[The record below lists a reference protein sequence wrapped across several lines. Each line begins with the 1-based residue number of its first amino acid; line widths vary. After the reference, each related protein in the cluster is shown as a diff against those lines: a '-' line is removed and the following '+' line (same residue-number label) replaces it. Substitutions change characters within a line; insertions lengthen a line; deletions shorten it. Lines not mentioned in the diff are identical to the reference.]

1 MEKKQFKAESQRLM
15 DLMINS
21 IYTHKEIFL
30 REIISNASDA
40 IDKLAYRALT
50 DEKVGLNRDDFKIVV
65 VPDKEAR
72 TLTVSDN
79 GIGMTQEE
87 MENNL
92 GTIAKSGSLQFKKE
106 TEDADDAELDI
117 IGQFGVGFYSAFM
130 VADKVTVISKAY
142 GSDSAWKWESEGVDG
157 YTIEPCQ
164 KDTVGTEV
172 IMSIKADSDEEK
184 YGDYLDAYALSN
196 LIKKYS
202 DYIRWPIQMDVER
215 PEMKETGEKNDDSR
229 QKPKPE
235 DAGEDY
241 KPEYEQVQEWE
252 TINSMVP
259 IWQRPKSKVT
269 QEEYNQFYK
278 SKFGDWQDP
287 LLSIHVAAE
296 GNFEYK
302 ALLYI
307 PGQVPM
313 NYFTTDFK
321 KGLQLY
327 SSGVMIMDKCSD
339 LLPDHF
345 SFVQGIVDTPDVSLN
360 ISREM
365 LQHDR
370 QLKVIANN
378 IEKKIKNELVKL
390 MKDDREKYQQFWTAF
405 GMQFKY
411 ALMNAYGQNRDTI
424 RDLLL
429 FWSSKENKLTSLK
442 EYVDR
447 MPESQDK
454 IYYVCADS
462 VEHAAKMPQ
471 AERILKAG
479 YEVLYLTVDEDEIVL
494 QMLENAYDKPFVSV
508 ADENALPVT
517 DAEKASV
524 EQAEKDH
531 KDLLDF
537 AQETLKGEVSK
548 VRISKILQSGAV
560 CLTAEGPVSLEMEK
574 YFRKMRRDFPMS
586 AQRVLELNPD
596 SDAFQA
602 LCKAFEEDKEKAA
615 AYVEVLYNQALIIAD
630 LPLPNPAR
638 YTELV
643 CGLMK

>member
-50 DEKVGLNRDDFKIVV
+50 DDKVGLNRDDFKIVV
-65 VPDKEAR
+65 VPDKQAR

-142 GSDSAWKWESEGVDG
+142 GADTAWKWESEGVDG
-157 YTIEPCQ
+157 YTIEPWE
-164 KDTVGTEV
+164 KETVGTDV
-172 IMSIKADSDEEK
+172 IMSIKANTDEEK
-184 YGDYLDAYALSN
+184 YDEYLAPYSLSN

-202 DYIRWPIQMDVER
+202 DYIRYPIRM
-215 PEMKETGEKNDDSR
+215 EMEHSR

-241 KPEYEQVQEWE
+241 KPEYEQVKEWE

-269 QEEYNQFYK
+269 QEEYNDFYK
-278 SKFGDWQDP
+278 GKFGDWQDP
-287 LLSIHVAAE
+287 LLSIHIAAE
-296 GNFEYK
+296 GNVEYK

-313 NYFTTDFK
+313 NYFTTDYK

-327 SSGVMIMDKCSD
+327 SSGVMIMEKCPD

-378 IEKKIKNELVKL
+378 IEKKVKSELVKL
-390 MKDDREKYQQFWTAF
+390 MKDDREKYEQFWAAF

-411 ALMNAYGQNRDTI
+411 ALMNAYGNNRDTL
-424 RDLLL
+424 RDLML
-429 FWSSKENKLTSLK
+429 FWSSKEDKLTSLQ

-447 MPESQDK
+447 MPESQEK

-471 AERILKAG
+471 AERVLKAG

-494 QMLENAYDKPFVSV
+494 QMLENAGGKPFVSV

-517 DAEKASV
+517 EEEKATV

-531 KDLLDF
+531 KDVLDF
-537 AQETLKGEVSK
+537 AQETLKDQVAK
-548 VRISKILQSGAV
+548 VRLSKILQSGSV

-574 YFRKMRRDFPMS
+574 YFRKMRRDFPMQ
-586 AQRVLELNPD
+586 AQKVLEINPD
-596 SDAFQA
+596 SSAFQA
-602 LCKAFEEDKEKAA
+602 LCNTFQAGDKEKAA
-615 AYVEVLYNQALIIAD
+615 AYVEILYNQALIIAD
-630 LPLPNPAR
+630 FPLPDPAR
-638 YTELV
+638 YAELV
-643 CGLMK
+643 CGLMQ

>member
-50 DEKVGLNRDDFKIVV
+50 DDKVGLNRDDFKIVV
-65 VPDKEAR
+65 VPDKQAR

-142 GSDSAWKWESEGVDG
+142 GADTAWKWESEGVDG
-157 YTIEPCQ
+157 YTIEPCE
-164 KDTVGTEV
+164 KETVGTDV
-172 IMSIKADSDEEK
+172 IMTIKANADEEN
-184 YGDYLDAYALSN
+184 YDEYLTPYALSN

-202 DYIRWPIQMDVER
+202 DYIRYPIRMEMEHSR
-215 PEMKETGEKNDDSR
+215 P
-229 QKPKPE
+229 KPKPE

-241 KPEYEQVQEWE
+241 KPEYEQVKEWE

-269 QEEYNQFYK
+269 QEEYNDFYK
-278 SKFGDWQDP
+278 GKFGDWQDP
-287 LLSIHVAAE
+287 LLSIHIAAE
-296 GNFEYK
+296 GNVEYK

-313 NYFTTDFK
+313 NYFTTDYK

-327 SSGVMIMDKCSD
+327 SSGVMIMEKCPD

-378 IEKKIKNELVKL
+378 IEKKVKSELVKL
-390 MKDDREKYQQFWTAF
+390 MKDDREKYEQFWAAF

-411 ALMNAYGQNRDTI
+411 ALMNAYGNNRDTL
-424 RDLLL
+424 RDLML
-429 FWSSKENKLTSLK
+429 FWSSKEDKLTSLQ

-447 MPESQDK
+447 MPESQEK

-471 AERILKAG
+471 AERVLKAG

-494 QMLENAYDKPFVSV
+494 QMLENAGGKPFVSV

-517 DAEKASV
+517 EEEKANV

-531 KDLLDF
+531 KDVLDF
-537 AQETLKGEVSK
+537 AQETLKDQVAK
-548 VRISKILQSGAV
+548 VRLSKILQSGSV

-574 YFRKMRRDFPMS
+574 YFRKMRRDFPMQ
-586 AQRVLELNPD
+586 AQKVLEINPD
-596 SDAFQA
+596 SSAFQA
-602 LCKAFEEDKEKAA
+602 LCNTFQAGDKEKAA
-615 AYVEVLYNQALIIAD
+615 AYVEILYNQALIIAD
-630 LPLPNPAR
+630 FPLPDPAR
-638 YTELV
+638 YAELV
-643 CGLMK
+643 CGLMQ

>member
-50 DEKVGLNRDDFKIVV
+50 DEKVGLNREDFKIVV

-72 TLTVSDN
+72 TLTVADN

-106 TEDADDAELDI
+106 TENADDAELDI

-142 GSDSAWKWESEGVDG
+142 GGETAWKWESEGVDG

-164 KDTVGTEV
+164 KDTVGTDV
-172 IMSIKADSDEEK
+172 IMSIKANTEEENYDE
-184 YGDYLDAYALSN
+184 YLAPYSLSN

-202 DYIRWPIQMDVER
+202 DYIRYPIRM
-215 PEMKETGEKNDDSR
+215 EMEHSR

-241 KPEYEQVQEWE
+241 KPEYEQVKEWE

-259 IWQRPKSKVT
+259 IWQRPKSQVT
-269 QEEYNQFYK
+269 KEEYNDFYK

-287 LLSIHVAAE
+287 ILSIHVAAE

-302 ALLYI
+302 ALLYV

-313 NYFTTDFK
+313 NYFSTDFK

-327 SSGVMIMDKCSD
+327 SSGVMIMDKCPD

-378 IEKKIKNELVKL
+378 IEKKIKSELVKL

-447 MPESQDK
+447 MPESQEK

-462 VEHAAKMPQ
+462 VEHASKKPQ
-471 AERILKAG
+471 AERVLKAG

-508 ADENALPVT
+508 ASEDALPVT

-531 KDLLDF
+531 KALLDF

-596 SDAFQA
+596 APAFQA
-602 LCKAFEEDKEKAA
+602 LCKAYEEDKEKAA

-630 LPLPNPAR
+630 LPLPDPAR
-638 YTELV
+638 YAELV

>member
-40 IDKLAYRALT
+40 IDKLAYLALT
-50 DEKVGLNRDDFKIVV
+50 DEKVGLNREDFKIVV

-72 TLTVSDN
+72 TLTVADN

-106 TEDADDAELDI
+106 TENADDAELDI

-142 GSDSAWKWESEGVDG
+142 GGETAWKWESEGVDG

-164 KDTVGTEV
+164 KDTVGTDV
-172 IMSIKADSDEEK
+172 IMSIKANTEEENYDE
-184 YGDYLDAYALSN
+184 YLAPYSLSN

-202 DYIRWPIQMDVER
+202 DYIRYPIRM
-215 PEMKETGEKNDDSR
+215 EMEHSR

-241 KPEYEQVQEWE
+241 KPEYEQVKEWE

-259 IWQRPKSKVT
+259 IWQRPKSQVT
-269 QEEYNQFYK
+269 KEEYNDFYK

-287 LLSIHVAAE
+287 ILSIHVAAE

-302 ALLYI
+302 ALLYV

-313 NYFTTDFK
+313 NYFSTDFK

-327 SSGVMIMDKCSD
+327 SSGVMIMDKCPD

-378 IEKKIKNELVKL
+378 IEKKIKSELVKL

-447 MPESQDK
+447 MPESQEK

-462 VEHAAKMPQ
+462 VEHASKMPQ
-471 AERILKAG
+471 AERVLKAG

-508 ADENALPVT
+508 ASEDALPVT

-531 KDLLDF
+531 KALLDF

-596 SDAFQA
+596 APAFQA
-602 LCKAFEEDKEKAA
+602 LCKAYEEDKEKAA

-630 LPLPNPAR
+630 LPLPDPAR
-638 YTELV
+638 YAELV

>member
-50 DEKVGLNRDDFKIVV
+50 DEKVGLNREDFKIVV

-72 TLTVSDN
+72 TLTVADN

-106 TEDADDAELDI
+106 TENADDAELDI

-142 GSDSAWKWESEGVDG
+142 GGETAWKWESEGVDG

-164 KDTVGTEV
+164 KDTVGTDV
-172 IMSIKADSDEEK
+172 IMSIKANTEEENYDE
-184 YGDYLDAYALSN
+184 YLAPYSLSN

-202 DYIRWPIQMDVER
+202 DYIRYPIRM
-215 PEMKETGEKNDDSR
+215 EMEHSR

-241 KPEYEQVQEWE
+241 KPEYEQVKEWE

-259 IWQRPKSKVT
+259 IWQRPKSQVT
-269 QEEYNQFYK
+269 KEEYNDFYK

-287 LLSIHVAAE
+287 ILSIHVAAE

-302 ALLYI
+302 ALLYV

-313 NYFTTDFK
+313 NYFSTDFK

-327 SSGVMIMDKCSD
+327 SSGVMIMDKCPD

-378 IEKKIKNELVKL
+378 IEKKIKSELVKL

-447 MPESQDK
+447 MPESQEK

-462 VEHAAKMPQ
+462 VEHASKMPQ
-471 AERILKAG
+471 AERVLKAG

-508 ADENALPVT
+508 ASEDALPVT

-531 KDLLDF
+531 KALLDF

-574 YFRKMRRDFPMS
+574 YFRTRRRDFPMS

-596 SDAFQA
+596 APAFQA
-602 LCKAFEEDKEKAA
+602 LCKAYEEDKEKAA

-630 LPLPNPAR
+630 LPLPDPAR
-638 YTELV
+638 YAELV

>member
-50 DEKVGLNRDDFKIVV
+50 DEKVGLNREDFKIVV

-72 TLTVSDN
+72 TLTVADN
-79 GIGMTQEE
+79 GLGMTQEE

-106 TEDADDAELDI
+106 TENADDAELDI

-142 GSDSAWKWESEGVDG
+142 GGETAWKWESEGVDG

-164 KDTVGTEV
+164 KDTVGTDV
-172 IMSIKADSDEEK
+172 IMSIKANTEEENYDE
-184 YGDYLDAYALSN
+184 YLAPYSLSN

-202 DYIRWPIQMDVER
+202 DYIRYPIRM
-215 PEMKETGEKNDDSR
+215 EMEHSR

-241 KPEYEQVQEWE
+241 KPEYEQVKEWE

-259 IWQRPKSKVT
+259 IWQRPKSQVT
-269 QEEYNQFYK
+269 KEEYNDFYK

-287 LLSIHVAAE
+287 ILSIHVAAE

-302 ALLYI
+302 ALLYV

-313 NYFTTDFK
+313 NYFSTDFK

-327 SSGVMIMDKCSD
+327 SSGVMIMDKCPD

-378 IEKKIKNELVKL
+378 IEKKIKSELVKL

-447 MPESQDK
+447 MPESQEK

-462 VEHAAKMPQ
+462 VEHASKMPQ
-471 AERILKAG
+471 AERVLKAG

-508 ADENALPVT
+508 ASEDALPVT

-531 KDLLDF
+531 KALLDF

-596 SDAFQA
+596 APAFQA
-602 LCKAFEEDKEKAA
+602 LCKAYEEDKEKAA

-630 LPLPNPAR
+630 LPLPDPAR
-638 YTELV
+638 YAELV

>member
-50 DEKVGLNRDDFKIVV
+50 DEKVGLNREDFKIVV

-72 TLTVSDN
+72 TLTVADN

-106 TEDADDAELDI
+106 TENADDAELDI

-142 GSDSAWKWESEGVDG
+142 GGETAWKWESEGVDG

-164 KDTVGTEV
+164 KDTVGTDV
-172 IMSIKADSDEEK
+172 IMSIKANTEEENYDE
-184 YGDYLDAYALSN
+184 YLAPYSLSN

-202 DYIRWPIQMDVER
+202 DYIRYPIRM
-215 PEMKETGEKNDDSR
+215 EMEHSR

-241 KPEYEQVQEWE
+241 KPEYEQVKEWE

-259 IWQRPKSKVT
+259 IWQRPKSQVT
-269 QEEYNQFYK
+269 KEEYNDFYK

-287 LLSIHVAAE
+287 ILSIHVAAE

-302 ALLYI
+302 ALLYV

-313 NYFTTDFK
+313 NYFSTDFK

-327 SSGVMIMDKCSD
+327 SSGVMIMDKCPD

-378 IEKKIKNELVKL
+378 IEKKIKSELVKL

-447 MPESQDK
+447 MPESQEK

-462 VEHAAKMPQ
+462 VEHASKMPQ
-471 AERILKAG
+471 AERVLKAG

-508 ADENALPVT
+508 ASEDALPVT

-531 KDLLDF
+531 KALLDF

-596 SDAFQA
+596 APAFQA
-602 LCKAFEEDKEKAA
+602 LCKTYEEDKEKAA

-630 LPLPNPAR
+630 LPLPDPAR
-638 YTELV
+638 YAELV

>member
-50 DEKVGLNRDDFKIVV
+50 DDKVGLNRDDFKIVV
-65 VPDKEAR
+65 VPDKQAR

-142 GSDSAWKWESEGVDG
+142 GADTAWKWESEGVDG
-157 YTIEPCQ
+157 YTIEPCE
-164 KDTVGTEV
+164 KGTVGTDV
-172 IMSIKADSDEEK
+172 IMSIKANGEEEN
-184 YGDYLDAYALSN
+184 YDDYLTPYALSN

-202 DYIRWPIQMDVER
+202 DYIRYPIRM
-215 PEMKETGEKNDDSR
+215 EMEHSR

-241 KPEYEQVQEWE
+241 KPEYEQVKEWE

-269 QEEYNQFYK
+269 QEEYNDFYK

-287 LLSIHVAAE
+287 LLSIHIAAE
-296 GNFEYK
+296 GTIEYK
-302 ALLYI
+302 ALLYV
-307 PGQVPM
+307 PSQVPM

-327 SSGVMIMDKCSD
+327 SSGVMIMDKCPD
-339 LLPDHF
+339 LIPDHF

-378 IEKKIKNELVKL
+378 IEKKVKSELVKL
-390 MKDDREKYQQFWTAF
+390 MKDDREKYEQFWAAF

-411 ALMNAYGQNRDTI
+411 ALMNAYGNNRDTL
-424 RDLLL
+424 RDLML
-429 FWSSKENKLTSLK
+429 FWSSKEDKLTSLQ

-447 MPESQDK
+447 MPESQEK

-471 AERILKAG
+471 AERVLKAG

-494 QMLENAYDKPFVSV
+494 QMLENAGGKPFVSV

-517 DAEKASV
+517 EEEKATV

-531 KDLLDF
+531 KDVLDF
-537 AQETLKGEVSK
+537 AQETLKDQVAK
-548 VRISKILQSGAV
+548 VRISKILQSGSV

-574 YFRKMRRDFPMS
+574 YFRKMRRDFPMQ
-586 AQRVLELNPD
+586 AQKVLEINPD
-596 SDAFQA
+596 SSAFQA
-602 LCKAFEEDKEKAA
+602 LCNAFQAGDKEKAA
-615 AYVEVLYNQALIIAD
+615 AYVEILYNQALIIAD
-630 LPLPNPAR
+630 FPLPDPAR
-638 YTELV
+638 YAELV
-643 CGLMK
+643 CGLMQ

>member
-50 DEKVGLNRDDFKIVV
+50 DEKVGLNREDFKIVV

-72 TLTVSDN
+72 TLTVADN

-106 TEDADDAELDI
+106 TENADDAELDI

-142 GSDSAWKWESEGVDG
+142 GGETAWKWESEGVDG

-164 KDTVGTEV
+164 KDTVGTDV
-172 IMSIKADSDEEK
+172 IMSIKANTEEENYDE
-184 YGDYLDAYALSN
+184 YLAPYSLSN

-202 DYIRWPIQMDVER
+202 DYIRYPIRM
-215 PEMKETGEKNDDSR
+215 EMEHSR

-241 KPEYEQVQEWE
+241 KPEYEQVKEWE
-252 TINSMVP
+252 NINSMVP
-259 IWQRPKSKVT
+259 IWQRPKSQVT
-269 QEEYNQFYK
+269 KEEYNDFYK

-287 LLSIHVAAE
+287 ILSIHVAAE

-302 ALLYI
+302 ALLYV

-313 NYFTTDFK
+313 NYFSTDFK

-327 SSGVMIMDKCSD
+327 SSGVMIMDKCPD

-370 QLKVIANN
+370 QLKVSANN
-378 IEKKIKNELVKL
+378 IEKKIKSELVKL

-447 MPESQDK
+447 MPESQEK

-462 VEHAAKMPQ
+462 VEHASKMPQ
-471 AERILKAG
+471 AERVLKAG

-508 ADENALPVT
+508 ASEDALPVT

-531 KDLLDF
+531 KALLDF

-596 SDAFQA
+596 APAFQA
-602 LCKAFEEDKEKAA
+602 LCKAYEEDKEKAA

-630 LPLPNPAR
+630 LPLPDPAR
-638 YTELV
+638 YAELV

>member
-50 DEKVGLNRDDFKIVV
+50 DDKVGLNRDDFKIVV
-65 VPDKEAR
+65 VPDKQAR

-142 GSDSAWKWESEGVDG
+142 GADTAWKWESEGVDG
-157 YTIEPCQ
+157 YTIEPWE
-164 KDTVGTEV
+164 KETVGTDV
-172 IMSIKADSDEEK
+172 IMSIKANTDEEK
-184 YGDYLDAYALSN
+184 YDEYLAPYSLSN

-202 DYIRWPIQMDVER
+202 DYIRYPIRM
-215 PEMKETGEKNDDSR
+215 EMEHSR

-241 KPEYEQVQEWE
+241 KPEYEQVKEWE

-269 QEEYNQFYK
+269 QEEYNDFYK
-278 SKFGDWQDP
+278 GKFGDWQDP
-287 LLSIHVAAE
+287 LLSIHIAAE
-296 GNFEYK
+296 GNVEYK

-313 NYFTTDFK
+313 NYFTTDYK

-327 SSGVMIMDKCSD
+327 SSGVMIMEKCPD

-378 IEKKIKNELVKL
+378 IEKKVKSELVKL
-390 MKDDREKYQQFWTAF
+390 MKDDREKYEQFWAAF

-411 ALMNAYGQNRDTI
+411 ALMNAYGNNRDTL
-424 RDLLL
+424 RDLML
-429 FWSSKENKLTSLK
+429 FWSSKEDKLTSLQ

-447 MPESQDK
+447 MPESQEK

-471 AERILKAG
+471 AERVLKAG

-494 QMLENAYDKPFVSV
+494 QMLENAGGKPFVSV

-517 DAEKASV
+517 EEEKANV

-531 KDLLDF
+531 KDVLDF
-537 AQETLKGEVSK
+537 AQETLKDQVAK
-548 VRISKILQSGAV
+548 VRLSKILQSGSV

-574 YFRKMRRDFPMS
+574 YFRKMRRDFPMQ
-586 AQRVLELNPD
+586 AQKVLEINPD
-596 SDAFQA
+596 SSAFQA
-602 LCKAFEEDKEKAA
+602 LCNTFQAGDKEKAA
-615 AYVEVLYNQALIIAD
+615 AYVEILYNQALIIAD
-630 LPLPNPAR
+630 FPLPDPAR
-638 YTELV
+638 YAELV
-643 CGLMK
+643 CGLMQ

>member
-50 DEKVGLNRDDFKIVV
+50 DDKVGLNRDDFKIVV
-65 VPDKEAR
+65 VPDKETR

-142 GSDSAWKWESEGVDG
+142 GADTAWKWESEGVDG
-157 YTIEPCQ
+157 YTIEPCE
-164 KDTVGTEV
+164 KETVGTDV
-172 IMSIKADSDEEK
+172 IMTIKANADEEN
-184 YGDYLDAYALSN
+184 YDEYLTPYALSN

-202 DYIRWPIQMDVER
+202 DYIRYPIRMEMEHSR
-215 PEMKETGEKNDDSR
+215 P
-229 QKPKPE
+229 KPKPE

-241 KPEYEQVQEWE
+241 KPEYEQVKEWE

-269 QEEYNQFYK
+269 QEEYNDFYK
-278 SKFGDWQDP
+278 GKFGDWQDP
-287 LLSIHVAAE
+287 LLSIHIAAE
-296 GNFEYK
+296 GNVEYK

-313 NYFTTDFK
+313 NYFTTDYK

-327 SSGVMIMDKCSD
+327 SSGVMIMEKCPD

-378 IEKKIKNELVKL
+378 IEKKVKSELVKL
-390 MKDDREKYQQFWTAF
+390 MKDDREKYEQFWAAF

-411 ALMNAYGQNRDTI
+411 ALMNAYGNNRDTL
-424 RDLLL
+424 RDLML
-429 FWSSKENKLTSLK
+429 FWSSKEDKLTSLQ

-447 MPESQDK
+447 MPESQEK

-471 AERILKAG
+471 AERVLKAG

-494 QMLENAYDKPFVSV
+494 QMLENAGGKPFVSV

-517 DAEKASV
+517 EEEKANV

-531 KDLLDF
+531 KDVLDF
-537 AQETLKGEVSK
+537 AQETLKDQVAK
-548 VRISKILQSGAV
+548 VRLSKILQSGSV

-574 YFRKMRRDFPMS
+574 YFRKMRRDFPMQ
-586 AQRVLELNPD
+586 AQKVLEINPD
-596 SDAFQA
+596 SSAFQA
-602 LCKAFEEDKEKAA
+602 LCNAFQAGDKEKAA
-615 AYVEVLYNQALIIAD
+615 AYVEILYNQALIIAD
-630 LPLPNPAR
+630 FPLPDPAR
-638 YTELV
+638 YAELV

>member
-15 DLMINS
+15 NLMINS

-50 DEKVGLNRDDFKIVV
+50 DEKVGLNREDFKIVV

-72 TLTVSDN
+72 TLTVADN

-106 TEDADDAELDI
+106 TENADDAELDI

-142 GSDSAWKWESEGVDG
+142 GGETAWKWESEGVDG

-164 KDTVGTEV
+164 KDTVGTDV
-172 IMSIKADSDEEK
+172 IMSIKANTEEENYDE
-184 YGDYLDAYALSN
+184 YLAPYSLSN

-202 DYIRWPIQMDVER
+202 DYIRYPIRM
-215 PEMKETGEKNDDSR
+215 EMEHSR

-241 KPEYEQVQEWE
+241 KPEYEQVKEWE

-259 IWQRPKSKVT
+259 IWQRPKSQVT
-269 QEEYNQFYK
+269 KEEYNDFYK

-287 LLSIHVAAE
+287 ILSIHVAAE

-302 ALLYI
+302 ALLYV

-313 NYFTTDFK
+313 NYFSTDFK

-327 SSGVMIMDKCSD
+327 SSGVMIMDKCPD

-378 IEKKIKNELVKL
+378 IEKKIKSELVKL

-447 MPESQDK
+447 MPESQEK

-462 VEHAAKMPQ
+462 VEHASKMPQ
-471 AERILKAG
+471 AERVLKAG

-508 ADENALPVT
+508 ASEDALPVT

-531 KDLLDF
+531 KALLDF

-596 SDAFQA
+596 APAFQA
-602 LCKAFEEDKEKAA
+602 LCKAYEEDKEKAA

-630 LPLPNPAR
+630 LPLPDPAR
-638 YTELV
+638 YAELV

>member
-1 MEKKQFKAESQRLM
+1 M
-15 DLMINS
+15 
-21 IYTHKEIFL
+21 
-30 REIISNASDA
+30 
-40 IDKLAYRALT
+40 
-50 DEKVGLNRDDFKIVV
+50 V
-65 VPDKEAR
+65 VPDKQAR

-142 GSDSAWKWESEGVDG
+142 GADTAWKWESEGVDG
-157 YTIEPCQ
+157 YTIEPWE
-164 KDTVGTEV
+164 KETVGTDV
-172 IMSIKADSDEEK
+172 IMSIKANGEEEN
-184 YGDYLDAYALSN
+184 YDDYLTPYALSN

-202 DYIRWPIQMDVER
+202 DYIRYPIRM
-215 PEMKETGEKNDDSR
+215 EMEHSR

-241 KPEYEQVQEWE
+241 KPEYEQVKEWE

-269 QEEYNQFYK
+269 QEEYNDFYK
-278 SKFGDWQDP
+278 GKFGDWQDP
-287 LLSIHVAAE
+287 LLSIHIAAE
-296 GNFEYK
+296 GNVEYK

-313 NYFTTDFK
+313 NYFTTDYK

-327 SSGVMIMDKCSD
+327 SSGVMIMEKCPD

-378 IEKKIKNELVKL
+378 IEKKVKSELVKL
-390 MKDDREKYQQFWTAF
+390 MKDDREKYEQFWAAF

-411 ALMNAYGQNRDTI
+411 ALMNAYGNNRDTL
-424 RDLLL
+424 RDLML
-429 FWSSKENKLTSLK
+429 FWSSKEDKLTSLQ

-447 MPESQDK
+447 MPESQEK

-471 AERILKAG
+471 AERVLKAG

-494 QMLENAYDKPFVSV
+494 QMLENAGGKPFVSV

-517 DAEKASV
+517 EEEKATV

-531 KDLLDF
+531 KDVLDF
-537 AQETLKGEVSK
+537 AQETLKDQVAK
-548 VRISKILQSGAV
+548 VRLSKILQSGSV

-574 YFRKMRRDFPMS
+574 YFRKMRRDFPMQ
-586 AQRVLELNPD
+586 AQKVLEINPD
-596 SDAFQA
+596 SSAFQA
-602 LCKAFEEDKEKAA
+602 LCNAFQAGDKEKAA
-615 AYVEVLYNQALIIAD
+615 AYVEILYNQALIIAD
-630 LPLPNPAR
+630 FPLPDPAR
-638 YTELV
+638 YAELV
-643 CGLMK
+643 CGLMQ

>member
-50 DEKVGLNRDDFKIVV
+50 DEKVGLNREDFKIVV

-72 TLTVSDN
+72 TRTVADN

-106 TEDADDAELDI
+106 TENADDAELDI

-142 GSDSAWKWESEGVDG
+142 GGETAWKWESEGVDG

-164 KDTVGTEV
+164 KDTVGTDV
-172 IMSIKADSDEEK
+172 IMSIKANTEEENYDE
-184 YGDYLDAYALSN
+184 YLAPYSLSN

-202 DYIRWPIQMDVER
+202 DYIRYPIRM
-215 PEMKETGEKNDDSR
+215 EMEHSR

-241 KPEYEQVQEWE
+241 KPEYEQVKEWE

-259 IWQRPKSKVT
+259 IWQRPKSQVT
-269 QEEYNQFYK
+269 KEEYNDFYK

-287 LLSIHVAAE
+287 ILSIHVAAE

-302 ALLYI
+302 ALLYV

-313 NYFTTDFK
+313 NYFSTDFK

-327 SSGVMIMDKCSD
+327 SSGVMIMDKCPD

-378 IEKKIKNELVKL
+378 IEKKIKSELVKL

-447 MPESQDK
+447 MPESQEK

-462 VEHAAKMPQ
+462 VEHASKMPQ
-471 AERILKAG
+471 AERVLKAG

-508 ADENALPVT
+508 ASEDALPVT

-531 KDLLDF
+531 KALLDF

-596 SDAFQA
+596 APAFQA
-602 LCKAFEEDKEKAA
+602 LCKAYEEDKEKAA

-630 LPLPNPAR
+630 LPLPDPAR
-638 YTELV
+638 YAELV

>member
-50 DEKVGLNRDDFKIVV
+50 DEKVGLNREDFKIVV

-72 TLTVSDN
+72 TLTVADN

-106 TEDADDAELDI
+106 TENADDAELDI

-142 GSDSAWKWESEGVDG
+142 GGETAWKWESEGVDG

-164 KDTVGTEV
+164 KDTVGTDV
-172 IMSIKADSDEEK
+172 IMSIKANTEEENYDE
-184 YGDYLDAYALSN
+184 YLAPYSLSN

-202 DYIRWPIQMDVER
+202 DYIRYPIRM
-215 PEMKETGEKNDDSR
+215 EMEHSR

-241 KPEYEQVQEWE
+241 KPEYEQVKEWE

-259 IWQRPKSKVT
+259 IWQRHKSQVT
-269 QEEYNQFYK
+269 KEEYNDFYK
-278 SKFGDWQDP
+278 SMFGDWQDP
-287 LLSIHVAAE
+287 ILSIHVAAE

-302 ALLYI
+302 ALLYV

-313 NYFTTDFK
+313 NYFSTDFK

-327 SSGVMIMDKCSD
+327 SSGVMIMDKCPD

-378 IEKKIKNELVKL
+378 IEKKIKSELVKL

-447 MPESQDK
+447 MPESQEK

-462 VEHAAKMPQ
+462 VEHASKMPQ
-471 AERILKAG
+471 AERVLKAG

-508 ADENALPVT
+508 ASEDALPVT

-531 KDLLDF
+531 KALLDF

-596 SDAFQA
+596 APAFQA
-602 LCKAFEEDKEKAA
+602 LCKAYEEDKEKAA

-630 LPLPNPAR
+630 LPLPDPAR
-638 YTELV
+638 YAELV

>member
-50 DEKVGLNRDDFKIVV
+50 DEKVGLNREDFKIVV

-72 TLTVSDN
+72 TLTVADN

-106 TEDADDAELDI
+106 TENADDAELDI

-142 GSDSAWKWESEGVDG
+142 GGETAWKWESEGVDG

-164 KDTVGTEV
+164 KDTVGTDV
-172 IMSIKADSDEEK
+172 IMSIKANTEEEDYDE
-184 YGDYLDAYALSN
+184 YLAPYSLSN

-202 DYIRWPIQMDVER
+202 DYIRSPIRM
-215 PEMKETGEKNDDSR
+215 EMEHSR

-241 KPEYEQVQEWE
+241 KPEYEQVKEWE

-259 IWQRPKSKVT
+259 IWQRPKSQVT
-269 QEEYNQFYK
+269 KEEYNDFYK

-287 LLSIHVAAE
+287 ILSIHVAAE

-302 ALLYI
+302 ALLYV

-313 NYFTTDFK
+313 NYFSTDFK

-327 SSGVMIMDKCSD
+327 SSGVMIMDKCPD

-378 IEKKIKNELVKL
+378 IEKKIKSELVKL

-447 MPESQDK
+447 MPESQEK

-462 VEHAAKMPQ
+462 VEHASKMPQ
-471 AERILKAG
+471 AERVLKAG

-508 ADENALPVT
+508 ASEDALPVT

-531 KDLLDF
+531 KALLDF

-596 SDAFQA
+596 APAFQA
-602 LCKAFEEDKEKAA
+602 LCKAYEEDKEKAA

-630 LPLPNPAR
+630 LPLPDPAR
-638 YTELV
+638 YAELV

>member
-50 DEKVGLNRDDFKIVV
+50 DEKVGLNREDFKIVV

-72 TLTVSDN
+72 TLTVADN

-106 TEDADDAELDI
+106 TENADDAELDI

-142 GSDSAWKWESEGVDG
+142 GGETAWKWESEGVDG

-164 KDTVGTEV
+164 KDTVGTDV
-172 IMSIKADSDEEK
+172 IMSIKANTEEENYDE
-184 YGDYLDAYALSN
+184 YLAPYSLSN

-202 DYIRWPIQMDVER
+202 DYIRYPIRM
-215 PEMKETGEKNDDSR
+215 EMEHSR

-241 KPEYEQVQEWE
+241 KPEYEQVKEWE

-259 IWQRPKSKVT
+259 IWQRPKSQVT
-269 QEEYNQFYK
+269 KEEYNDFYK

-287 LLSIHVAAE
+287 ILSIHMAAE

-302 ALLYI
+302 ALLYV

-313 NYFTTDFK
+313 NYFSTDFK

-327 SSGVMIMDKCSD
+327 SSGVMIMDKCPD

-378 IEKKIKNELVKL
+378 IEKKIKSELVKL

-447 MPESQDK
+447 MPESQEK

-462 VEHAAKMPQ
+462 VEHASKMPQ
-471 AERILKAG
+471 AERVLKAG

-508 ADENALPVT
+508 ASEDALPVT

-531 KDLLDF
+531 KALLDF

-596 SDAFQA
+596 APAFQA
-602 LCKAFEEDKEKAA
+602 LCKAYEEDKEKAA

-630 LPLPNPAR
+630 LPLPDPAR
-638 YTELV
+638 YAELV

>member
-50 DEKVGLNRDDFKIVV
+50 DEKVGLNREDFKIVV

-72 TLTVSDN
+72 TLTVADN

-106 TEDADDAELDI
+106 TENADDAELDI

-142 GSDSAWKWESEGVDG
+142 GGETAWKWESEGVDG

-164 KDTVGTEV
+164 KDTVGTDV
-172 IMSIKADSDEEK
+172 IMSIKANTEEENYDE
-184 YGDYLDAYALSN
+184 YLAPYSLSN

-202 DYIRWPIQMDVER
+202 DYIRYPIRM
-215 PEMKETGEKNDDSR
+215 EMEHSR

-241 KPEYEQVQEWE
+241 KPEYEQVKEWE

-259 IWQRPKSKVT
+259 IWQRPKSQVT
-269 QEEYNQFYK
+269 KEEYNDFYK

-287 LLSIHVAAE
+287 ILSIHVAAE

-302 ALLYI
+302 ALLYV

-313 NYFTTDFK
+313 NYFSTDFK

-327 SSGVMIMDKCSD
+327 SSGVMIMDKCPD

-378 IEKKIKNELVKL
+378 IEKKIKSELVKL

-447 MPESQDK
+447 MPESQEK

-462 VEHAAKMPQ
+462 VEHASKMPQ
-471 AERILKAG
+471 AERVLKAG

-508 ADENALPVT
+508 ASEDALPVT

-531 KDLLDF
+531 KAMLGF

-596 SDAFQA
+596 APAFQA
-602 LCKAFEEDKEKAA
+602 LCKAYEEDKEKAA

-630 LPLPNPAR
+630 LPLPDPAR
-638 YTELV
+638 YAELV

>member
-50 DEKVGLNRDDFKIVV
+50 DDKVGLNRDDFKIVV
-65 VPDKEAR
+65 VPDKETR

-142 GSDSAWKWESEGVDG
+142 GADTAWKWESEGVDG
-157 YTIEPCQ
+157 YTIEPWE
-164 KDTVGTEV
+164 KENVGTDV
-172 IMSIKADSDEEK
+172 IMTIKANADEEN
-184 YGDYLDAYALSN
+184 YDEYLTPYALSN

-202 DYIRWPIQMDVER
+202 DYIRYPIRMEMEHSR
-215 PEMKETGEKNDDSR
+215 P
-229 QKPKPE
+229 KPKPE

-241 KPEYEQVQEWE
+241 KPEYEQVKEWE

-269 QEEYNQFYK
+269 QEEYNDFYK
-278 SKFGDWQDP
+278 GKFGDWQDP
-287 LLSIHVAAE
+287 LLSIHIAAE
-296 GNFEYK
+296 GNVEYK

-313 NYFTTDFK
+313 NYFTTDYK

-327 SSGVMIMDKCSD
+327 SSGVMIMEKCPD

-378 IEKKIKNELVKL
+378 IEKKVKSELVKL
-390 MKDDREKYQQFWTAF
+390 MKDDREKYEQFWAAF

-411 ALMNAYGQNRDTI
+411 ALMNAYGNNRDTL
-424 RDLLL
+424 RDLML
-429 FWSSKENKLTSLK
+429 FWSSKEDKLTSLQ

-447 MPESQDK
+447 MPESQEK

-471 AERILKAG
+471 AERVLKAG

-494 QMLENAYDKPFVSV
+494 QMLENAGGKPFVSV

-517 DAEKASV
+517 EEEKATV

-531 KDLLDF
+531 KDVLDF
-537 AQETLKGEVSK
+537 AQETLKDQVAK
-548 VRISKILQSGAV
+548 VRLSKILQSGSV

-574 YFRKMRRDFPMS
+574 YFRKMRRDFPMQ
-586 AQRVLELNPD
+586 AQKVLEINPD
-596 SDAFQA
+596 SSAFQA
-602 LCKAFEEDKEKAA
+602 LCNAFQAGDKEKAA
-615 AYVEVLYNQALIIAD
+615 AYVEILYNQALIIAD
-630 LPLPNPAR
+630 FPLPDPAR
-638 YTELV
+638 YAELV
-643 CGLMK
+643 CGLMQ

>member
-15 DLMINS
+15 DLIV
-21 IYTHKEIFL
+21 L

-50 DEKVGLNRDDFKIVV
+50 DDKVGLNRDDFKIVV
-65 VPDKEAR
+65 VPDKQAR

-142 GSDSAWKWESEGVDG
+142 GADTAWKWESEGVDG
-157 YTIEPCQ
+157 YTIEPWE
-164 KDTVGTEV
+164 KETVGTDV
-172 IMSIKADSDEEK
+172 IMSIKANGEEEN
-184 YGDYLDAYALSN
+184 YDDYLTPYALSN

-202 DYIRWPIQMDVER
+202 DYIRYPIRM
-215 PEMKETGEKNDDSR
+215 EMEHSR

-241 KPEYEQVQEWE
+241 KPEYEQVKEWE

-269 QEEYNQFYK
+269 QEEYNDFYK
-278 SKFGDWQDP
+278 GKFGDWQDP
-287 LLSIHVAAE
+287 LLSIHIAAE
-296 GNFEYK
+296 GNVEYK

-313 NYFTTDFK
+313 NYFTTDYK

-327 SSGVMIMDKCSD
+327 SSGVMIMEKCPD

-378 IEKKIKNELVKL
+378 IEKKVKSELVKL
-390 MKDDREKYQQFWTAF
+390 MKDDREKYEQFWAAF

-411 ALMNAYGQNRDTI
+411 ALMNAYGNNRDTL
-424 RDLLL
+424 RDLML
-429 FWSSKENKLTSLK
+429 FWSSKEGKLTSLQ

-447 MPESQDK
+447 MPESQEK

-471 AERILKAG
+471 AERVLKAG

-494 QMLENAYDKPFVSV
+494 QMLENAGGKPFVSV

-517 DAEKASV
+517 EEEKANV

-531 KDLLDF
+531 KDVLDF
-537 AQETLKGEVSK
+537 AQETLKDQVAK
-548 VRISKILQSGAV
+548 VRLSKILQSGSV

-574 YFRKMRRDFPMS
+574 YFRKMRRDFPMQ
-586 AQRVLELNPD
+586 AQKVLEINPD
-596 SDAFQA
+596 SSAFQA
-602 LCKAFEEDKEKAA
+602 LCNTFQAGDKEKAA
-615 AYVEVLYNQALIIAD
+615 AYVEILYNQALIIAD
-630 LPLPNPAR
+630 FPLPDPAR
-638 YTELV
+638 YAELV
-643 CGLMK
+643 CDLMQ

>member
-1 MEKKQFKAESQRLM
+1 
-15 DLMINS
+15 
-21 IYTHKEIFL
+21 
-30 REIISNASDA
+30 
-40 IDKLAYRALT
+40 
-50 DEKVGLNRDDFKIVV
+50 
-65 VPDKEAR
+65 
-72 TLTVSDN
+72 
-79 GIGMTQEE
+79 

-106 TEDADDAELDI
+106 TENADDAELDI

-142 GSDSAWKWESEGVDG
+142 GGDTAWKWESEGVDG

-164 KDTVGTEV
+164 KDTVGTDV
-172 IMSIKADSDEEK
+172 IMSIKANTEEENYDE
-184 YGDYLDAYALSN
+184 YLAPYSLSN

-202 DYIRWPIQMDVER
+202 DYIRYPIRM
-215 PEMKETGEKNDDSR
+215 EMEHSR

-241 KPEYEQVQEWE
+241 KPEYEQVKEWE

-259 IWQRPKSKVT
+259 IWQRPKSQVT
-269 QEEYNQFYK
+269 KEEYNDFYK

-287 LLSIHVAAE
+287 ILSIHVAAE

-302 ALLYI
+302 ALLYV

-313 NYFTTDFK
+313 NYFSTDFK

-327 SSGVMIMDKCSD
+327 SSGVMIMDKCPD

-378 IEKKIKNELVKL
+378 IEKKIKSELVKL

-447 MPESQDK
+447 MPESQEK

-462 VEHAAKMPQ
+462 VEHASKMPQ
-471 AERILKAG
+471 AERVLKAG

-508 ADENALPVT
+508 ASEDALPVT

-531 KDLLDF
+531 KALLDF

-596 SDAFQA
+596 APAFQA
-602 LCKAFEEDKEKAA
+602 LCKAYEEDKEKAA

-630 LPLPNPAR
+630 LPLPDPAR
-638 YTELV
+638 YAELV

>member
-40 IDKLAYRALT
+40 IDKLT
-50 DEKVGLNRDDFKIVV
+50 DEKVGLNREDFKIVV

-72 TLTVSDN
+72 TLTVADN

-106 TEDADDAELDI
+106 TENADDAELDI

-142 GSDSAWKWESEGVDG
+142 GGETAWKWESEGVDG

-164 KDTVGTEV
+164 KDTVGTDV
-172 IMSIKADSDEEK
+172 IMSIKANTEEENYDE
-184 YGDYLDAYALSN
+184 YLAPYSLSN

-202 DYIRWPIQMDVER
+202 DYIRYPIRM
-215 PEMKETGEKNDDSR
+215 EMEHSR

-241 KPEYEQVQEWE
+241 KPEYEQVKEWE

-259 IWQRPKSKVT
+259 IWQRPKSQVT
-269 QEEYNQFYK
+269 KEEYNDFYK

-287 LLSIHVAAE
+287 ILSIHVAAE

-302 ALLYI
+302 ALLYV

-313 NYFTTDFK
+313 NYFSTDFK

-327 SSGVMIMDKCSD
+327 SSGVMIMDKCPD

-378 IEKKIKNELVKL
+378 IEKKIKSELVKL

-447 MPESQDK
+447 MPESQEK

-462 VEHAAKMPQ
+462 VEHASKMPQ
-471 AERILKAG
+471 AERVLKAG

-508 ADENALPVT
+508 ASEDALPVT

-531 KDLLDF
+531 KALLDF

-596 SDAFQA
+596 APAFQA
-602 LCKAFEEDKEKAA
+602 LCKAYEEDKEKAA

-630 LPLPNPAR
+630 LPLPDPAR
-638 YTELV
+638 YAELV

>member
-50 DEKVGLNRDDFKIVV
+50 DEKVGLNREDFKIVV

-72 TLTVSDN
+72 TLTVADN

-106 TEDADDAELDI
+106 TENADDAELDI

-142 GSDSAWKWESEGVDG
+142 GGETAWKWESEGVDG

-164 KDTVGTEV
+164 KDTVGTDV
-172 IMSIKADSDEEK
+172 IMSIKANTEEENYDE
-184 YGDYLDAYALSN
+184 YLAPYSLSN

-202 DYIRWPIQMDVER
+202 DYIRYPIRM
-215 PEMKETGEKNDDSR
+215 EMEHSR

-241 KPEYEQVQEWE
+241 KPEYEQVKEWE

-259 IWQRPKSKVT
+259 IWQRPKSQVT
-269 QEEYNQFYK
+269 KEESNDFYK

-287 LLSIHVAAE
+287 ILSIHVAAE

-302 ALLYI
+302 ALLYV

-313 NYFTTDFK
+313 NYFSTDFK

-327 SSGVMIMDKCSD
+327 SSGVMIMDKCPD

-378 IEKKIKNELVKL
+378 IEKKIKSELVKL

-447 MPESQDK
+447 MPESQEK

-462 VEHAAKMPQ
+462 VEHASKMPQ
-471 AERILKAG
+471 AERVLKAG

-508 ADENALPVT
+508 ASEDALPVT

-531 KDLLDF
+531 KALLDF

-596 SDAFQA
+596 APAFQA
-602 LCKAFEEDKEKAA
+602 LCKAYEEDKEKAA

-630 LPLPNPAR
+630 LPLPDPAR
-638 YTELV
+638 YAELV

>member
-21 IYTHKEIFL
+21 IYTLKEIFL

-50 DEKVGLNRDDFKIVV
+50 DDKVGLNRDDFKIVV
-65 VPDKEAR
+65 VPDKETR

-142 GSDSAWKWESEGVDG
+142 GADTAWKWESEGVDG
-157 YTIEPCQ
+157 YTIEPCE
-164 KDTVGTEV
+164 KETVGTDV
-172 IMSIKADSDEEK
+172 IMTIKANADEEN
-184 YGDYLDAYALSN
+184 YDEYLTPYALSN

-202 DYIRWPIQMDVER
+202 DYIRYPIRMEMEHSR
-215 PEMKETGEKNDDSR
+215 P
-229 QKPKPE
+229 KPKPE

-241 KPEYEQVQEWE
+241 KPEYEQVKEWE

-269 QEEYNQFYK
+269 QEEYNDFYK

-287 LLSIHVAAE
+287 LLSIHIAAE
-296 GNFEYK
+296 GTIEYK
-302 ALLYI
+302 ALLYV
-307 PGQVPM
+307 PSQVPM

-327 SSGVMIMDKCSD
+327 SSGVMIMEKCPD

-378 IEKKIKNELVKL
+378 IEKKVKSELVKL
-390 MKDDREKYQQFWTAF
+390 MKDDREKYEQFWAAF

-411 ALMNAYGQNRDTI
+411 ALMNAYGNNRDTL
-424 RDLLL
+424 RDLML
-429 FWSSKENKLTSLK
+429 FWSSKEDKLTSLQ

-447 MPESQDK
+447 MPESQEK

-471 AERILKAG
+471 AERVLKAG

-494 QMLENAYDKPFVSV
+494 QMLENAGGKPFVSV

-517 DAEKASV
+517 EEEKANV

-531 KDLLDF
+531 KDVLDF
-537 AQETLKGEVSK
+537 AQETLKDQVAK
-548 VRISKILQSGAV
+548 VRLSKILQSGSV

-574 YFRKMRRDFPMS
+574 YFRKMRRDFPMH
-586 AQRVLELNPD
+586 AQRVLEINPE
-596 SDAFQA
+596 SGAFQA
-602 LCKAFEEDKEKAA
+602 LCKAFAAGDKEKAA
-615 AYVEVLYNQALIIAD
+615 AYVEILYNQALIIAD
-630 LPLPNPAR
+630 FPLPDPAR
-638 YTELV
+638 YAELV
-643 CGLMK
+643 CGLMQ

>member
-50 DEKVGLNRDDFKIVV
+50 DEKVGLNREDFKIVV

-72 TLTVSDN
+72 TLTVADN

-106 TEDADDAELDI
+106 TENADDAELDI

-142 GSDSAWKWESEGVDG
+142 GGETAWKWESEGVDG

-164 KDTVGTEV
+164 KDTVGTDV
-172 IMSIKADSDEEK
+172 IMSIKANTEEENYDE
-184 YGDYLDAYALSN
+184 YLAPYSLSN

-202 DYIRWPIQMDVER
+202 DYIRYHIRM
-215 PEMKETGEKNDDSR
+215 EMEHSR

-241 KPEYEQVQEWE
+241 KPEYEQVKEWE

-259 IWQRPKSKVT
+259 IWQRPKSQVT
-269 QEEYNQFYK
+269 KEEYNDFYK

-287 LLSIHVAAE
+287 ILSIHVAAE

-302 ALLYI
+302 ALLYV

-313 NYFTTDFK
+313 NYFSTDFK

-327 SSGVMIMDKCSD
+327 SSGVMIMDKCPD

-378 IEKKIKNELVKL
+378 IEKKIKSELVKL

-447 MPESQDK
+447 MPESQEK

-462 VEHAAKMPQ
+462 VEHASKMPQ
-471 AERILKAG
+471 AERVLKAG

-508 ADENALPVT
+508 ASEDALPVT

-531 KDLLDF
+531 KALLDF

-596 SDAFQA
+596 APAFQA
-602 LCKAFEEDKEKAA
+602 LCKAYEEDKEKAA

-630 LPLPNPAR
+630 LPLPDPAR
-638 YTELV
+638 YAELV

>member
-50 DEKVGLNRDDFKIVV
+50 DDKVGLNRDDFKIVV
-65 VPDKEAR
+65 VPDKQAR

-142 GSDSAWKWESEGVDG
+142 GADTAWKWESEGVDG
-157 YTIEPCQ
+157 YTIEPWE
-164 KDTVGTEV
+164 KETVGTDV
-172 IMSIKADSDEEK
+172 IMSIKANTDEEK
-184 YGDYLDAYALSN
+184 YDEYLAPYSLSN

-202 DYIRWPIQMDVER
+202 DYIRYPIRM
-215 PEMKETGEKNDDSR
+215 EMEHSR

-241 KPEYEQVQEWE
+241 KPEYEQVKEWE

-269 QEEYNQFYK
+269 QEEYNDFYK
-278 SKFGDWQDP
+278 GKFGDWQDP
-287 LLSIHVAAE
+287 LLSIHIAAE
-296 GNFEYK
+296 GNVEYK

-313 NYFTTDFK
+313 NYFTTDYK

-327 SSGVMIMDKCSD
+327 SSGVMIMEKCPD

-378 IEKKIKNELVKL
+378 IEKKVKSELVKL
-390 MKDDREKYQQFWTAF
+390 MKDDREKYEQFWAAF

-411 ALMNAYGQNRDTI
+411 ALMNAYGNNRDTL
-424 RDLLL
+424 RDLML
-429 FWSSKENKLTSLK
+429 FWSSKEDKLTSLQ

-447 MPESQDK
+447 MPESQEK

-471 AERILKAG
+471 AERVLKAG

-494 QMLENAYDKPFVSV
+494 QMLENAGGKPFVSV

-517 DAEKASV
+517 EEEKATV

-531 KDLLDF
+531 KDVLDF
-537 AQETLKGEVSK
+537 AQETLKDQVAK
-548 VRISKILQSGAV
+548 VRLSKILQSGSV

-574 YFRKMRRDFPMS
+574 YFRKMRRDFPMQ
-586 AQRVLELNPD
+586 AQKVLEINPD
-596 SDAFQA
+596 SSAFQA
-602 LCKAFEEDKEKAA
+602 LCNAFQAGDKEKAA
-615 AYVEVLYNQALIIAD
+615 AYVEILYNQALIIAD
-630 LPLPNPAR
+630 FPLPDPAR
-638 YTELV
+638 YAELV
-643 CGLMK
+643 CGLMQ

>member
-50 DEKVGLNRDDFKIVV
+50 DDKVGLNRDDFKIVV
-65 VPDKEAR
+65 VPDKETR

-142 GSDSAWKWESEGVDG
+142 GADTAWKWESEGVDG
-157 YTIEPCQ
+157 YTIEPWE
-164 KDTVGTEV
+164 KETVGTDV
-172 IMSIKADSDEEK
+172 IMSIKANGEEEN
-184 YGDYLDAYALSN
+184 YDDYLTPYALSN

-202 DYIRWPIQMDVER
+202 DYIRYPIRM
-215 PEMKETGEKNDDSR
+215 EMEHSR
-229 QKPKPE
+229 QKPTPE

-241 KPEYEQVQEWE
+241 KPEYEQVKEWE

-269 QEEYNQFYK
+269 QEEYNDFYK

-287 LLSIHVAAE
+287 LLSIHIAAE
-296 GNFEYK
+296 GTIEYK
-302 ALLYI
+302 ALLYV
-307 PGQVPM
+307 PSQVPM

-327 SSGVMIMDKCSD
+327 SSGVMIMDKCPD
-339 LLPDHF
+339 LIPDHF

-378 IEKKIKNELVKL
+378 IEKKVKSELVKL
-390 MKDDREKYQQFWTAF
+390 MKDDREKYEQFWAAF

-411 ALMNAYGQNRDTI
+411 ALMNAYGNNRDTL
-424 RDLLL
+424 RDLML
-429 FWSSKENKLTSLK
+429 FWSSKEDKLTSLQ

-447 MPESQDK
+447 MPESQEK

-471 AERILKAG
+471 AERVLKAG

-494 QMLENAYDKPFVSV
+494 QMLENAGGKPFVSV

-517 DAEKASV
+517 EEEKATV

-531 KDLLDF
+531 KDVLDF
-537 AQETLKGEVSK
+537 AQETLKDQVAK
-548 VRISKILQSGAV
+548 VRLSKILQSGSV

-574 YFRKMRRDFPMS
+574 YFRKMRRDFPMQ
-586 AQRVLELNPD
+586 AQKVLEINPD
-596 SDAFQA
+596 SSAFQA
-602 LCKAFEEDKEKAA
+602 LCNAFQAGDKEKAA
-615 AYVEVLYNQALIIAD
+615 AYVEILYNQALIIAD
-630 LPLPNPAR
+630 FPLPDPAR
-638 YTELV
+638 YAELV
-643 CGLMK
+643 CGLMQ

>member
-50 DEKVGLNRDDFKIVV
+50 DDKVGLNRDDFKIVV
-65 VPDKEAR
+65 VPDKETR

-142 GSDSAWKWESEGVDG
+142 GADTAWKWESEGVDG
-157 YTIEPCQ
+157 YTIEPWE
-164 KDTVGTEV
+164 KETVGTDV
-172 IMSIKADSDEEK
+172 IMSIKANTDEEK
-184 YGDYLDAYALSN
+184 YDEYLAPYSLSN

-202 DYIRWPIQMDVER
+202 DYIRYPIRM
-215 PEMKETGEKNDDSR
+215 EMEHSR

-241 KPEYEQVQEWE
+241 KPEYEQVKEWE

-269 QEEYNQFYK
+269 QEEYNDFYK
-278 SKFGDWQDP
+278 GKFGDWQDP
-287 LLSIHVAAE
+287 LLSIHIAAE
-296 GNFEYK
+296 GNVEYK

-313 NYFTTDFK
+313 NYFTTDYK

-327 SSGVMIMDKCSD
+327 SSGVMIMEKCPD

-378 IEKKIKNELVKL
+378 IEKKVKSELVKL
-390 MKDDREKYQQFWTAF
+390 MKDDREKYEQFWAAF

-411 ALMNAYGQNRDTI
+411 ALMNAYGNNRDTL
-424 RDLLL
+424 RDLML
-429 FWSSKENKLTSLK
+429 FWSSKEDKLTSLQ

-447 MPESQDK
+447 MPESQEK

-471 AERILKAG
+471 AERVLKAG

-494 QMLENAYDKPFVSV
+494 QMLENAGGKPFVSV

-517 DAEKASV
+517 EEEKATV

-531 KDLLDF
+531 KDVLDF
-537 AQETLKGEVSK
+537 AQETLKDQVAK
-548 VRISKILQSGAV
+548 VRLSKILQSGSV

-574 YFRKMRRDFPMS
+574 YFRKMRRDFPMH
-586 AQRVLELNPD
+586 AQRVLEINPE
-596 SDAFQA
+596 SGAFQA
-602 LCKAFEEDKEKAA
+602 LCKAFAAGDKEKAA
-615 AYVEVLYNQALIIAD
+615 AYVEILYNQALIIAD
-630 LPLPNPAR
+630 LPLPDPAR
-638 YTELV
+638 YAELV
-643 CGLMK
+643 CGLMQ

>member
-50 DEKVGLNRDDFKIVV
+50 DDKVGLNRDDFKIVV
-65 VPDKEAR
+65 VPDKETR

-142 GSDSAWKWESEGVDG
+142 GADTAWKWESEGVDG
-157 YTIEPCQ
+157 YTIEPWE
-164 KDTVGTEV
+164 KETVGTDV
-172 IMSIKADSDEEK
+172 IMSIKANGEEEN
-184 YGDYLDAYALSN
+184 YDDYLTPYALSN

-202 DYIRWPIQMDVER
+202 DYIRYPIRM
-215 PEMKETGEKNDDSR
+215 EMEHSR

-241 KPEYEQVQEWE
+241 KPEYEQVKEWE

-269 QEEYNQFYK
+269 QEEYNDFYK
-278 SKFGDWQDP
+278 GKFGDWQDP
-287 LLSIHVAAE
+287 LLSIHIAAE
-296 GNFEYK
+296 GNVEYK

-313 NYFTTDFK
+313 NYFTTDYK

-327 SSGVMIMDKCSD
+327 SSGVMIMEKCPD

-378 IEKKIKNELVKL
+378 IEKKVKSELVKL
-390 MKDDREKYQQFWTAF
+390 MKDDREKYEQFWAAF

-411 ALMNAYGQNRDTI
+411 ALMNAYGNNRDTL
-424 RDLLL
+424 RDLML
-429 FWSSKENKLTSLK
+429 FWSSKEDKLTSLQ

-447 MPESQDK
+447 MPESQEK

-471 AERILKAG
+471 AERVLKAG

-494 QMLENAYDKPFVSV
+494 QMLENAGGKPFVSV

-517 DAEKASV
+517 EEEKANV

-531 KDLLDF
+531 KDVLDF
-537 AQETLKGEVSK
+537 AQETLKDQVAK
-548 VRISKILQSGAV
+548 VRLSKILQSGSV

-574 YFRKMRRDFPMS
+574 YFRKMRRDFPMQ
-586 AQRVLELNPD
+586 AQKVLEINPD
-596 SDAFQA
+596 SSAFQA
-602 LCKAFEEDKEKAA
+602 LCNTFQAGDKEKAA
-615 AYVEVLYNQALIIAD
+615 AYVEILYNQALILSLIHI
-630 LPLPNPAR
+630 
-638 YTELV
+638 
-643 CGLMK
+643 

>member
-1 MEKKQFKAESQRLM
+1 MAKKQFKAESKRLL

-30 REIISNASDA
+30 RELISNASDA
-40 IDKLAYRALT
+40 IDKLYYKSLADGAT
-50 DEKVGLNRDDFKIVV
+50 GLNRDDFQIFLAA
-65 VPDKEAR
+65 DKDSR
-72 TLTVSDN
+72 TLRIRDN

-87 MENNL
+87 LDQNL
-92 GTIAKSGSLQFKKE
+92 GVIAKSGSLKFKSENEKN
-106 TEDADDAELDI
+106 EDIDI

-142 GSDSAWKWESEGVDG
+142 GGETAWKWESEGVDG

-164 KDTVGTEV
+164 KDTVGTDV
-172 IMSIKADSDEEK
+172 IMSIKANTEEENYDE
-184 YGDYLDAYALSN
+184 YLAPYSLSN

-202 DYIRWPIQMDVER
+202 DYIRYPIRM
-215 PEMKETGEKNDDSR
+215 EMEHSR

-241 KPEYEQVQEWE
+241 KPEYEQVKEWE

-259 IWQRPKSKVT
+259 IWQRPKSQVT
-269 QEEYNQFYK
+269 KEEYNDFYK

-287 LLSIHVAAE
+287 ILSIHVAAE

-302 ALLYI
+302 ALLYV

-313 NYFTTDFK
+313 NYFSTDFK

-327 SSGVMIMDKCSD
+327 SSGVMIMDKCPD

-378 IEKKIKNELVKL
+378 IEKKIKSELVKL

-447 MPESQDK
+447 MPESQEK

-462 VEHAAKMPQ
+462 VEHASKMPQ
-471 AERILKAG
+471 AERVLKAG

-508 ADENALPVT
+508 ASEDALPVT

-531 KDLLDF
+531 KALLDF

-596 SDAFQA
+596 APAFQA
-602 LCKAFEEDKEKAA
+602 LCKAYEEDKEKAA

-630 LPLPNPAR
+630 LPLPDPAR
-638 YTELV
+638 YAELV

>member
-50 DEKVGLNRDDFKIVV
+50 DEKVGLNREDFRIVV

-72 TLTVSDN
+72 TLTVADN

-106 TEDADDAELDI
+106 TENADDAELDI

-142 GSDSAWKWESEGVDG
+142 GGETAWKWESEGVDG

-164 KDTVGTEV
+164 KDTVGTDV
-172 IMSIKADSDEEK
+172 IMSIKANTEEENYDE
-184 YGDYLDAYALSN
+184 YLAPYSLSN

-202 DYIRWPIQMDVER
+202 DYIRYPIRM
-215 PEMKETGEKNDDSR
+215 EMEHSR

-241 KPEYEQVQEWE
+241 KPEYEQVKEWE

-259 IWQRPKSKVT
+259 IWQRPKSQVT
-269 QEEYNQFYK
+269 KEEYNDFYK

-287 LLSIHVAAE
+287 ILSIHVAAE

-302 ALLYI
+302 ALLYV

-313 NYFTTDFK
+313 NYFSTDFK

-327 SSGVMIMDKCSD
+327 SSGVMIMDKCPD

-378 IEKKIKNELVKL
+378 IEKKIKSELVKL

-447 MPESQDK
+447 MPESQEK

-462 VEHAAKMPQ
+462 VEHASKMPQ
-471 AERILKAG
+471 AERVLKAG

-508 ADENALPVT
+508 ASEDALPVT

-531 KDLLDF
+531 KALLDF

-596 SDAFQA
+596 APAFQA
-602 LCKAFEEDKEKAA
+602 LCKAYEEDKEKAA

-630 LPLPNPAR
+630 LPLPDPAR
-638 YTELV
+638 YAELV

>member
-50 DEKVGLNRDDFKIVV
+50 DDKVGLNRDDFKIVV
-65 VPDKEAR
+65 VPDKQAR

-142 GSDSAWKWESEGVDG
+142 GADTAWKWESEGVDG
-157 YTIEPCQ
+157 YTIDPCE
-164 KDTVGTEV
+164 KETVGTDV
-172 IMSIKADSDEEK
+172 IMSIKANGEEEN
-184 YGDYLDAYALSN
+184 YDDYLTPYALSN

-202 DYIRWPIQMDVER
+202 DYIRYPIRM
-215 PEMKETGEKNDDSR
+215 EMEHSR

-241 KPEYEQVQEWE
+241 KPEYEQVKEWE

-269 QEEYNQFYK
+269 QEEYNDFYK
-278 SKFGDWQDP
+278 GKFGDWQDP
-287 LLSIHVAAE
+287 LLSIHIAAE
-296 GNFEYK
+296 GNVEYK

-313 NYFTTDFK
+313 NYFTTDYK

-327 SSGVMIMDKCSD
+327 SSGVMIMEKCPD

-378 IEKKIKNELVKL
+378 IEKKVKSELVKL
-390 MKDDREKYQQFWTAF
+390 MKDDREKYEQFWAAF

-411 ALMNAYGQNRDTI
+411 ALMNAYGNNRDTL
-424 RDLLL
+424 RDLML
-429 FWSSKENKLTSLK
+429 FWSSKEDKLTSLQ

-447 MPESQDK
+447 MPESQEK

-471 AERILKAG
+471 AERVLKAG

-494 QMLENAYDKPFVSV
+494 QMLENAGGKPFVSV

-517 DAEKASV
+517 EEEKATV

-531 KDLLDF
+531 KDVLDF
-537 AQETLKGEVSK
+537 AQETLKDQVAK
-548 VRISKILQSGAV
+548 VRLSKILQSGSV

-574 YFRKMRRDFPMS
+574 YFRKMRRDFPMQ
-586 AQRVLELNPD
+586 AQKVLEINPD
-596 SDAFQA
+596 SSAFQA
-602 LCKAFEEDKEKAA
+602 LCNAFQAGDKEKAA
-615 AYVEVLYNQALIIAD
+615 AYVEILYNQALIIAD
-630 LPLPNPAR
+630 FPLPDPAR
-638 YTELV
+638 YAELV
-643 CGLMK
+643 CGLMQ

>member
-50 DEKVGLNRDDFKIVV
+50 DEKVGLNREDFKIVV

-72 TLTVSDN
+72 TLTVADN

-106 TEDADDAELDI
+106 TENADDAELDI

-142 GSDSAWKWESEGVDG
+142 GGEAAWKWESEGVDG

-164 KDTVGTEV
+164 KDTVGTDV
-172 IMSIKADSDEEK
+172 IMSIKANTEEENYDE
-184 YGDYLDAYALSN
+184 YLAPYSLSN

-202 DYIRWPIQMDVER
+202 DYIRYPIRM
-215 PEMKETGEKNDDSR
+215 EMEHSR

-241 KPEYEQVQEWE
+241 KPEYEQVKEWE

-259 IWQRPKSKVT
+259 IWQRPKSQVT
-269 QEEYNQFYK
+269 KEEYNDFYK

-287 LLSIHVAAE
+287 ILSIHVAAE

-302 ALLYI
+302 ALLYV

-313 NYFTTDFK
+313 NYFSTDFK

-327 SSGVMIMDKCSD
+327 SSGVMIMDKCPD

-378 IEKKIKNELVKL
+378 IEKKIKSELVKL

-447 MPESQDK
+447 MPESQEK

-462 VEHAAKMPQ
+462 VEHASKMPQ
-471 AERILKAG
+471 AERVLKAG

-508 ADENALPVT
+508 ASEDALPVT

-531 KDLLDF
+531 KALLDF

-596 SDAFQA
+596 APAFQA
-602 LCKAFEEDKEKAA
+602 LCKAYEEDKEKAA

-630 LPLPNPAR
+630 LHLPDPAR
-638 YTELV
+638 YAELV

>member
-50 DEKVGLNRDDFKIVV
+50 DDKVGLNRDDFKIVV
-65 VPDKEAR
+65 VPDKQAR

-142 GSDSAWKWESEGVDG
+142 GADTAWKWESEGVDG
-157 YTIEPCQ
+157 YTIEPCE
-164 KDTVGTEV
+164 KETVGTDV
-172 IMSIKADSDEEK
+172 IMSIKANGEEEN
-184 YGDYLDAYALSN
+184 YDDYLTPYALSN

-202 DYIRWPIQMDVER
+202 DYIRYPIRM
-215 PEMKETGEKNDDSR
+215 EMEHSR

-241 KPEYEQVQEWE
+241 KPEYEQVKEWE

-269 QEEYNQFYK
+269 QEEYNDFYK
-278 SKFGDWQDP
+278 GKFGDWQDP
-287 LLSIHVAAE
+287 LLSIHIAAE
-296 GNFEYK
+296 GTIEYK
-302 ALLYI
+302 ALLYV
-307 PGQVPM
+307 PSQVPM

-327 SSGVMIMDKCSD
+327 SSGVMIMDKCPD
-339 LLPDHF
+339 LIPDHF

-378 IEKKIKNELVKL
+378 IEKKVKSELVKL
-390 MKDDREKYQQFWTAF
+390 MKDNREKYEQFWAAF

-411 ALMNAYGQNRDTI
+411 ALMNAYGNNRDTL
-424 RDLLL
+424 RDLML
-429 FWSSKENKLTSLK
+429 FWSSKEDKLTSLQ

-447 MPESQDK
+447 MPESQEK

-471 AERILKAG
+471 AERVLKAG

-494 QMLENAYDKPFVSV
+494 QMLENAGGKPFVSV

-517 DAEKASV
+517 EEEKATV

-531 KDLLDF
+531 KDVLDF
-537 AQETLKGEVSK
+537 AQETLKDQVAK
-548 VRISKILQSGAV
+548 VRLSKILQSGSV

-574 YFRKMRRDFPMS
+574 YFRKMRRDFPMQ
-586 AQRVLELNPD
+586 AQKVLEINPD
-596 SDAFQA
+596 SSAFQA
-602 LCKAFEEDKEKAA
+602 LCNAFQAGDKEKAA
-615 AYVEVLYNQALIIAD
+615 AYVEILYNQALIIAD
-630 LPLPNPAR
+630 FPLPDPAR
-638 YTELV
+638 YAELV
-643 CGLMK
+643 CGLMQ

>member
-1 MEKKQFKAESQRLM
+1 MAKRQFKAESKRLL
-15 DLMINS
+15 DLMVNS

-30 REIISNASDA
+30 RERISNASDA

-50 DEKVGLNRDDFKIVV
+50 DEKVGLNREDFKIVV

-72 TLTVSDN
+72 TLTVADN

-106 TEDADDAELDI
+106 TENADDAELDI

-142 GSDSAWKWESEGVDG
+142 GGETAWKWESEGVDG

-164 KDTVGTEV
+164 KDTVGTDV
-172 IMSIKADSDEEK
+172 IMSIKANTEEENYDE
-184 YGDYLDAYALSN
+184 YLAPYSLSN

-202 DYIRWPIQMDVER
+202 DYIRYPIRM
-215 PEMKETGEKNDDSR
+215 EMEHSR

-241 KPEYEQVQEWE
+241 KPEYEQVKEWE

-259 IWQRPKSKVT
+259 IWQRPKSQVT
-269 QEEYNQFYK
+269 KEEYNDFYK

-287 LLSIHVAAE
+287 ILSIHVAAE

-302 ALLYI
+302 ALLYV

-313 NYFTTDFK
+313 NYFSTDFK

-327 SSGVMIMDKCSD
+327 SSGVMIMDKCPD

-378 IEKKIKNELVKL
+378 IEKKIKSELVKL

-447 MPESQDK
+447 MPESQEK

-462 VEHAAKMPQ
+462 VEHASKMPQ
-471 AERILKAG
+471 AERVLKAG

-508 ADENALPVT
+508 ASEDALPVT

-531 KDLLDF
+531 KALLDF

-596 SDAFQA
+596 APAFQA
-602 LCKAFEEDKEKAA
+602 LCKAYEEDKEKAA

-630 LPLPNPAR
+630 LPLPDPAR
-638 YTELV
+638 YAELV

>member
-50 DEKVGLNRDDFKIVV
+50 DDKVGLNRDDFKIVV
-65 VPDKEAR
+65 VPDKETR

-142 GSDSAWKWESEGVDG
+142 GADTAWKWESEGVDG
-157 YTIEPCQ
+157 YTIEPCE
-164 KDTVGTEV
+164 KETVGTDV
-172 IMSIKADSDEEK
+172 IMTIKANADEEN
-184 YGDYLDAYALSN
+184 YDEYLTPYALSN

-202 DYIRWPIQMDVER
+202 DYIRYPIRMEMEHSR
-215 PEMKETGEKNDDSR
+215 P
-229 QKPKPE
+229 KPKPE
-235 DAGEDY
+235 DAGKDY
-241 KPEYEQVQEWE
+241 KPEYEQVKEWE

-269 QEEYNQFYK
+269 QEEYNDFYK

-287 LLSIHVAAE
+287 LLSIHIAAE
-296 GNFEYK
+296 GTIEYK
-302 ALLYI
+302 ALLYV
-307 PGQVPM
+307 PSQVPM

-327 SSGVMIMDKCSD
+327 SSGVMIMDKCPD
-339 LLPDHF
+339 LIPDHF

-378 IEKKIKNELVKL
+378 LEKKIKSELTKL
-390 MKDDREKYQQFWTAF
+390 MKDDREKYETFWAAF

-429 FWSSKENKLTSLK
+429 FWSSKEDKLTSLQ
-442 EYVDR
+442 EYLDR
-447 MPESQDK
+447 MPESQEK

-471 AERILKAG
+471 AERVLKAG

-494 QMLENAYDKPFVSV
+494 QMLENAGGKPFVSV

-517 DAEKASV
+517 DAEKATV

-537 AQETLKGEVSK
+537 AQETLKDQVAK
-548 VRISKILQSGAV
+548 VRLSKILQSGSV

-574 YFRKMRRDFPMS
+574 YFRKMRRDFPMQ
-586 AQRVLELNPD
+586 AQKVLEINPD
-596 SDAFQA
+596 SSAFQA
-602 LCKAFEEDKEKAA
+602 LCNTFQAGDKEKAA
-615 AYVEVLYNQALIIAD
+615 AYVEILYNQALIIAD
-630 LPLPNPAR
+630 FPLPDPAR
-638 YTELV
+638 YAELV
-643 CGLMK
+643 CGLMQ